1 MFEKSSKK
9 AFTSKRYD
17 ALAYC
22 VKQEINVILGMLL
35 HQEIP
40 IFILKQNGSSKFYNL
55 MKGMR
60 MVGRKYQ
67 NYAMLLKIF

>member
-17 ALAYC
+17 ALEYC
-22 VKQEINVILGMLL
+22 VEQEINVILGMLL

-40 IFILKQNGSSKFYNL
+40 IFILKQNGSRDEDGWSKIS
-55 MKGMR
+55 
-60 MVGRKYQ
+60 
-67 NYAMLLKIF
+67 IFCF